1 MQDKGIKYCKS
12 DNSYHMDIGLEIF
25 REYKKSC
32 LKMRKMLIDKRRR
45 KRIYLQKRI
54 FFWINNN
61 DK

>member
-25 REYKKSC
+25 REYKKLC
-32 LKMRKMLIDKRRR
+32 LKMRKILIDKRKR

-54 FFWINNN
+54 FFG
-61 DK
+61 